1 MRIDLKTSLAD
12 VLGVSRGDLVS
23 IVGAGGKTSL
33 MYGLGKELSS
43 AGHRTLLTT
52 TTRLLYP
59 RPGEVPSVILGPE
72 SDRTAHKITGGLA
85 EAGLL
90 LAGLQKNDT
99 KIKGFSPEFVE
110 RLHSDEDGRTVV
122 AECDGAMGRSLKVPR
137 ETEPPIAGST
147 SVYVVVVGA
156 DSFHKPLASAEV
168 FNPEDVARV
177 AGVELDSEVS
187 QPVLMEAILSP
198 ESYLGRKP
206 TGARL
211 AILIN
216 KVDTGR
222 FDKHCFRGGGS
233 PLSIGLALKEHPD
246 VDRVVIG
253 SLRGADRSGFL
264 VLR

>member
-1 MRIDLKTSLAD
+1 MRIDLRTSLTD

-33 MYGLGKELSS
+33 MYGLGKELSL

-59 RPGEVPSVILGPE
+59 RPSEVSSVILGPE
-72 SDRTAHKITGGLA
+72 TDATARRITGGMKSA
-85 EAGLL
+85 RTV
-90 LAGLQKNDT
+90 LAGLKKVDT
-99 KIKGFSPEFVE
+99 KITGFSPEFVE
-110 RLHSDEDGRTVV
+110 RLHSDDEERTVV

-137 ETEPPIAGST
+137 ETEPPLAGST
-147 SVYVVVVGA
+147 TVYIVVVGA
-156 DSFHKPLASAEV
+156 DSFHKPLTSREV

-187 QPVLMEAILSP
+187 QPVLMEAILSS
-198 ESYLGRKP
+198 ESYLGRRP
-206 TGARL
+206 GGARL
-211 AILIN
+211 VILIN

-222 FDKHCFRGGGS
+222 FDQHCFRGGGS

-246 VDRVVIG
+246 VDRVAIG
-253 SLRGADRSGFL
+253 SLQGAGRSGFL

>member
-1 MRIDLKTSLAD
+1 VRIDLRTSLTD

-33 MYGLGKELSS
+33 MYGLGKELHS
-43 AGHRTLLTT
+43 AGHRTVLTT

-59 RPGEVPSVILGPE
+59 RPSDVRSVILGPE
-72 SDRTAHKITGGLA
+72 TETTARKITDGLSDT
-85 EAGLL
+85 GVL
-90 LAGLQKNDT
+90 LAGLEQVDS
-99 KIKGFSPEFVE
+99 KITGYSPEFVE
-110 RLHSDEDGRTVV
+110 RLHSDERERTVV

-137 ETEPPIAGST
+137 ETEPPLAAST
-147 SVYVVVVGA
+147 NVYIVIVGA
-156 DSFHKPLASAEV
+156 DSFHKPLTSREV

-187 QPVLMEAILSP
+187 QPVLMKAILSS

-206 TGARL
+206 DGARL
-211 AILIN
+211 AVLIN

-233 PLSIGLALKEHPD
+233 PLSIGLALKDHPD
-246 VDRVVIG
+246 VDRVAIG
-253 SLRGADRSGFL
+253 SLRGAGGNGFL

>member
-1 MRIDLKTSLAD
+1 VRIDLRTSLTD

-33 MYGLGKELSS
+33 MYGLGKELFS

-59 RPGEVPSVILGPE
+59 RPGQILSVILGPE
-72 SDRTAHKITGGLA
+72 TDGTAGKIA
-85 EAGLL
+85 EALSGAGTV
-90 LAGLQKNDT
+90 LAGLEKIDS

-110 RLHSDEDGRTVV
+110 RLHSDDGERTVV
-122 AECDGAMGRSLKVPR
+122 AECDGAMGKSLKVPR
-137 ETEPPIAGST
+137 ENEPPLAGST
-147 SVYVVVVGA
+147 TVYIVVVGA
-156 DSFHKPLASAEV
+156 DSFHKPLESPEV
-168 FNPEDVARV
+168 FNPGDVARV
-177 AGVELDSEVS
+177 AGVDLGAEVS

-198 ESYLGRKP
+198 ESYLGKKP
-206 TGARL
+206 AGARL
-211 AILIN
+211 VILIN

-246 VDRVVIG
+246 VDRVAIG
-253 SLRGADRSGFL
+253 SLQGPARGGFL